1 MKRIAVVMFLLIAI
15 IAMSV
20 AIDCNLARAQA
31 PFLTTEQVMNK
42 VLDTS
47 EGKLKVKA
55 DLDVGTLSVAIGAF
69 NNTVMKKV
77 IISPN
82 TDSGAALSFGTAV
95 SKWTFLNLADTAEV
109 YIKFEAAAGE
119 NDFKVPAGLGVA
131 GDSKVTTIHAFAK
144 DTAEIEVIGLY

>member
-1 MKRIAVVMFLLIAI
+1 MKRIALVMFLSIAI
-15 IAMSV
+15 IAMPV
-20 AIDCNLARAQA
+20 VIVRDRAQA
-31 PFLTTEQVMNK
+31 QTPFYTTEQVMNK
-42 VLDTS
+42 VLDTT

-55 DLDVGTLSVAIGAF
+55 DLTVGTLSVSIGAF

-77 IISPN
+77 IIPPN

-109 YIKFEAAAGE
+109 YIKFEAAATV
-119 NDFKVPAGLGVA
+119 NDFKVTAGLGVA
-131 GDSKVTTIHAFAK
+131 GDSKATTIHAFAK